1 VKTKTPK
8 EGAFSFCDLY
18 AIPTTTDNADT
29 VHAWINEALVPETNA
44 RIAEYLIAAV
54 TVEAAADLINA
65 ETKALY
71 PYDDLELGD
80 STGERLQNLFKSSP
94 FYGNPPI
101 ESDEFVTFP
110 EMQEAW
116 EEIKQSA

>member
-1 VKTKTPK
+1 M
-8 EGAFSFCDLY
+8 
-18 AIPTTTDNADT
+18 
-29 VHAWINEALVPETNA
+29 
-44 RIAEYLIAAV
+44 

-65 ETKALY
+65 DTKALY

-80 STGERLQNLFKSSP
+80 TTGERLNKLFELAP

-101 ESDEFVTFP
+101 ESDEFVTFG
-110 EMQEAW
+110 EMQEAG